1 MFFKHSGI
9 WVSCLTYFK
18 SQSLAYNSI
27 LALKK
32 PQAIRGVVD
41 SFFLLLSLLLLS
53 LLLLSLSLLL
63 SLELAVFNFIIKFG
77 YNARC
82 HWLKERAL

>member
-53 LLLLSLSLLL
+53 LSLLL

>member
-1 MFFKHSGI
+1 M
-9 WVSCLTYFK
+9 SCLTYFK

-53 LLLLSLSLLL
+53 LLLSLSLLL
-63 SLELAVFNFIIKFG
+63 LLELAVFNFIIKFG